1 MPSFSDRFVAP
12 VEAGAKIQVTP
23 IIDVALVLVIV
34 LLITAPMLSVTD
46 TSLDLPSSSAQAA
59 ATETRIFLTL
69 SSDGTLGVDD
79 EPVSTA
85 GLAAALAAKLAA
97 HANENPLVVVRADRS
112 AAHRRIRELLAVARA
127 AGAPRVAIATQP
139 GEVR

>member
-1 MPSFSDRFVAP
+1 MSSLTGRLVAP
-12 VEAGAKIQVTP
+12 VQTVAKIQVTP

-46 TSLDLPSSSAQAA
+46 TSLDLPSSSAQAS

-69 SSDGTLGVDD
+69 SRDGTLGLDDVPVDGGAL
-79 EPVSTA
+79 E
-85 GLAAALAAKLAA
+85 AALAAKLAA
-97 HANENPLVVVRADRS
+97 HRNDNPLVVVRADRS
-112 AAHRRIRELLAVARA
+112 AAHGRIRELLAVARA

-139 GEVR
+139 GEER